1 MKLSKEIRDEIV
13 KKILEKVKPKKI
25 ILFGSYAYGEPTKYS
40 DIDLLIVEENVQ
52 SKIKEKLIIKELLKD
67 IKIPKDILVV
77 SEGEYEFYKDDF
89 GSVIKEACDKG
100 AELWSI

>member
-89 GSVIKEACDKG
+89 GSVIKEACDKV

>member
-1 MKLSKEIRDEIV
+1 MRLSKELREEIV
-13 KKILEKVKPKKI
+13 KKIIEAVKPKKI

-40 DIDLLIVEENVQ
+40 DIDLLIVEENVE
-52 SKIKEKLIIKELLKD
+52 SKIKEK
-67 IKIPKDILVV
+67 IKIRKSLENIKISKDILVV
-77 SEGEYEFYKDDF
+77 SEGEYEFYKNDF